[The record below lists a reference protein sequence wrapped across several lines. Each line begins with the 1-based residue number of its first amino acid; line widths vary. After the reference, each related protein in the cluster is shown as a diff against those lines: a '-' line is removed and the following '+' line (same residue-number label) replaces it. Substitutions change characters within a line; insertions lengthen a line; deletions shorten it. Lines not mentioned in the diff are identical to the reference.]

1 MSYSIDDLQVGQSY
15 TMGKT
20 VTDADIVMFA
30 GVSTDTNAV
39 HLNEEF
45 AKTLPFGGRIA
56 HGMLSASF
64 ISAVLGA
71 HLPGPGTIYLLQ
83 TLKFTAPVR
92 INDTVNTTVTVKE
105 IIKEKK
111 RVILETVCKVGDTVV
126 ITGEATVMKP

>member
-1 MSYSIDDLQVGQSY
+1 MSYTINDLKPGMSY

-39 HLNEEF
+39 HLDEEF

-71 HLPGPGTIYLLQ
+71 HLPGPGTIYMGQ
-83 TLKFTAPVR
+83 TLRFKAPVR
-92 INDTVNTTVTVKE
+92 IGDTVKTTVTVKE
-105 IIKEKK
+105 VVVEKK
-111 RVILETVCKVGDTVV
+111 RVILDTTCRVGDTVV
-126 ITGEATVMKP
+126 IEGEATIMKP

>member
-1 MSYSIDDLQVGQSY
+1 MSYTIHDLKPGMSH

-39 HLNEEF
+39 HLDEEF

-71 HLPGPGTIYLLQ
+71 HLPGPGTIYMGQ
-83 TLKFTAPVR
+83 TLRFKAPVR
-92 INDTVNTTVTVKE
+92 IGDTVKTTVTVKE
-105 IIKEKK
+105 VIVEKK
-111 RVILETVCKVGDTVV
+111 RVILETICRVGETVV
-126 ITGEATVMKP
+126 IEGEATIMKP